1 MSSFLLTNFRWLATG
16 FVLAFASS
24 FGQTWFISLFAG
36 EIRAE
41 YGLSNGQW
49 GALYT
54 VATLCSAGLL
64 LSRGS
69 LADTMRLS
77 RLVPI
82 TALLFAG
89 AMGLMAL
96 GHSVV
101 ILGIAVF
108 LLRFCGQG
116 MFSHISV
123 TAMGRW
129 FIATRGRAVA
139 IAGMGYPAGEA
150 LLPLVFVTAIASLGW
165 RETWGLTA
173 AILLFLLL
181 PVLML
186 LLAQDRDPAG
196 AVGHV
201 GSTGIGNRH
210 WTRAEALRHWLFP
223 AILPVLITPGF
234 IGTVVFFHQVHVSEV
249 KGWTLT
255 QMAPGYTAYAGV
267 TVVTSL
273 IAGWACDRFGAHRLL
288 PILLLPMGCAMF
300 LIGPAQSPWIWIL
313 ALGILAMT
321 QGTAS
326 ALWGAFWPTVY
337 GTRHLGSVRSLQ
349 VAIMVLSTAIGPGIT
364 GVLIDLGVPFPD
376 QGLVLGLWCLGLSGA
391 LVFISRR
398 IARELAGPPAG
409 TT

>member
-1 MSSFLLTNFRWLATG
+1 M
-16 FVLAFASS
+16 
-24 FGQTWFISLFAG
+24 
-36 EIRAE
+36 
-41 YGLSNGQW
+41 
-49 GALYT
+49 
-54 VATLCSAGLL
+54 
-64 LSRGS
+64 
-69 LADTMRLS
+69 
-77 RLVPI
+77 
-82 TALLFAG
+82 
-89 AMGLMAL
+89 
-96 GHSVV
+96 
-101 ILGIAVF
+101 
-108 LLRFCGQG
+108 
-116 MFSHISV
+116 
-123 TAMGRW
+123 
-129 FIATRGRAVA
+129 
-139 IAGMGYPAGEA
+139 
-150 LLPLVFVTAIASLGW
+150 
-165 RETWGLTA
+165 
-173 AILLFLLL
+173 
-181 PVLML
+181 
-186 LLAQDRDPAG
+186 
-196 AVGHV
+196 
-201 GSTGIGNRH
+201 
-210 WTRAEALRHWLFP
+210 
-223 AILPVLITPGF
+223 LITPGF

-398 IARELAGPPAG
+398 IARELAGAPAG

>member
-1 MSSFLLTNFRWLATG
+1 MTAFLLTNARWLATG

-64 LSRGS
+64 LSRGA

-77 RLVPI
+77 RLVPL
-82 TALLFAG
+82 TALLYAA
-89 AMGLMAL
+89 AMGLVAL
-96 GHSVV
+96 GHSVWL
-101 ILGIAVF
+101 LGVAVF

-129 FIATRGRAVA
+129 FVAARGRAVA
-139 IAGMGYPAGEA
+139 IAGMGHPAGEA
-150 LLPLVFVTAIASLGW
+150 LLPFFFVAAIAGIGW

-173 AILLFLLL
+173 AILLLLLL
-181 PVLML
+181 PLLML
-186 LLAQDRDPAG
+186 LLAQDREPG
-196 AVGHV
+196 RLTGHV
-201 GSTGIGNRH
+201 GSTGIGGRD
-210 WTRAEALRHWLFP
+210 WTRKEALRHWLFP
-223 AILPVLITPGF
+223 SLLPVLITPGF

-249 KGWTLT
+249 KGWTLV

-267 TVVTSL
+267 TVVVSL
-273 IAGWACDRFGAHRLL
+273 LAGWACDRFGAHRLL
-288 PILLLPMGCAMF
+288 PGLLVPMGIAMF
-300 LIGPAQSPWIWIL
+300 LIGPAQSPWVWVL

-349 VAIMVLSTAIGPGIT
+349 VAIAVLSTAIGPGIT
-364 GVLIDLGVPFPD
+364 GLLIDFGIPFPD
-376 QGLVLGLWCLGLSGA
+376 QGAALGLWCLGLSIV
-391 LVFISRR
+391 LIFVSRR
-398 IARELAGPPAG
+398 IASELAPEEA
-409 TT
+409 